1 MLIDDETR
9 RDVDMLETIV
19 AVLLILWV
27 LGLVF
32 SYTLGGL
39 LHILLAVALVVIVFR
54 VIKGRRT

>member
-1 MLIDDETR
+1 
-9 RDVDMLETIV
+9 MLETIA
-19 AVLLILWV
+19 AVLLVLWV

-39 LHILLAVALVVIVFR
+39 LHILLAVALAVIVFR